1 MLRNILKLVAFTLL
15 AIVLS
20 VSVSSLVYLISPPL
34 SSATALLTGTLFGT
48 WAGMEAFNE

>member
-20 VSVSSLVYLISPPL
+20 VGVSSLVYLISPSL
-34 SSATALLTGTLFGT
+34 SSSAALLTGTLFGT
-48 WAGMEAFNE
+48 WAGLAAYNE